1 MRWVGAGRAARVSLA
16 GVASTASL
24 AASLLFGACRTA
36 KAPAP
41 APRPA
46 LGRIELRESPAA
58 EGAPSP
64 PLDAD
69 ALAGVARRLL
79 LGSGL
84 LDGEVGNAADSGVRE
99 GGATAGKGVVR
110 ARIVAGTEITEVE
123 KKGVVRAGVRVRL
136 DTRPSDSPGAIDE
149 DLSAGG
155 ERIYEIGP
163 QTDRRELG
171 QRLVERTL
179 TDLLTGFLARA
190 RLVSASE
197 NEIHALITGQGAAGG
212 SSGRGESSPLREEA
226 IRVAGARGMRD
237 EIPALLPM
245 LGDDDEAVRDAALGA
260 LIAMHEQRAVTELTR
275 NRSLRDRH
283 EMRKILDAIAI
294 LGGSEARDYLS
305 FVAESHDDEE
315 IRKLAAEAKSRLERR
330 REK

>member
-1 MRWVGAGRAARVSLA
+1 VSVA
-16 GVASTASL
+16 GVASTAGL
-24 AASLLFGACRTA
+24 AASLLLGSCRTV
-36 KAPAP
+36 KAPPP

-46 LGRIELRESPAA
+46 LGRIEVTEARAA
-58 EGAPSP
+58 EGAPRS

-84 LDGEVGNAADSGVRE
+84 LDGDVGNTADSGLRE

-110 ARIVAGTEITEVE
+110 TRIVAGMEITEVE
-123 KKGVVRAGVRVRL
+123 KKGVVRAAVRVRL

-149 DLSAGG
+149 DLSARG

-171 QRLVERTL
+171 ERLVERTL
-179 TDLLTGFLARA
+179 ADLLTGFLARV
-190 RLVSASE
+190 RLVLASE
-197 NEIHALITGQGAAGG
+197 NEIHALITGHEAAGGAAGG
-212 SSGRGESSPLREEA
+212 SRGSGESSPLREEA

-245 LGDDDEAVRDAALGA
+245 LADDDEAVRDAALGA

-315 IRKLAAEAKSRLERR
+315 IRKLAAEAKSRLDRWQ
-330 REK
+330 EK